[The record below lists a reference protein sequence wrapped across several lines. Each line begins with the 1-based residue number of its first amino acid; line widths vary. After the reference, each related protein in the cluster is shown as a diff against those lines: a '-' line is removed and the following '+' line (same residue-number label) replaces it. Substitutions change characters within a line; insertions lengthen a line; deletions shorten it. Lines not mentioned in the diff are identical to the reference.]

1 LENLERVLFCLGDP
15 VETTTTTTTTTTG
28 TTTTTTGTTT
38 TGPTTGTST
47 GTTTGTTTGETTGT
61 TTAADGTTTSPKD
74 GVIDKTI
81 PDDKKLPD
89 TGGLSLLLPAAAV
102 LALLING
109 AAIGLFV
116 RRR

>member
-1 LENLERVLFCLGDP
+1 M
-15 VETTTTTTTTTTG
+15 
-28 TTTTTTGTTT
+28 
-38 TGPTTGTST
+38 
-47 GTTTGTTTGETTGT
+47 
-61 TTAADGTTTSPKD
+61 DG
-74 GVIDKTI
+74 TI
-81 PDDKKLPD
+81 PDKKILPD